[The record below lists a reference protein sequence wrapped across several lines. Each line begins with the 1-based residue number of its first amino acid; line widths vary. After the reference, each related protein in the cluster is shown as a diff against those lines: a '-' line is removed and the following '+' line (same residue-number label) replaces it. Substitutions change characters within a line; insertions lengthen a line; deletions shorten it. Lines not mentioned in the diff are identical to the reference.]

1 MTSAPGTRSAVV
13 KERVLDE
20 SGTRSSKAER
30 KWNAN
35 GTQME
40 RKWNANGTRI
50 EREWNA
56 YGTRI

>member
-1 MTSAPGTRSAVV
+1 MTSVPGTRSAVV

-40 RKWNANGTRI
+40 RKWNANGTRM
-50 EREWNA
+50 ERE
-56 YGTRI
+56 

>member
-1 MTSAPGTRSAVV
+1 MTSVPGTRSAVV

-35 GTQME
+35 GT
-40 RKWNANGTRI
+40 RI

-56 YGTRI
+56 YGTQI